1 MDDYILIANPI
12 SGKGKAKNV
21 AERTHNLLINSDHK
35 GQVKFTKGG
44 GDASLIAK
52 EAVSNGIKW
61 VIVCGGDGT
70 LHEVV
75 NGIAKVKDVTLSII
89 PCGRGNDLA
98 SAIGIPRKPGKAID
112 TLFTGTNKNID
123 LGYVRSEKGT
133 EHFFTTIATCGF
145 DTEVSRR
152 GASRKTPFSGT
163 ASYLYAAVVTLF
175 HYKSPSV
182 QIEGDFGKY
191 EGEIL
196 LAATGSTKSYGGGF
210 KIVPDAIY
218 DDGLFDVCIIRP
230 LPSFTILRLMAT
242 LFWGGHVNH
251 PAVEINQTQSL
262 RIETDPPVMLFADG
276 EPMCETPATIEIV
289 KHGLKVK
296 VPSNLQ
302 DTNH

>member
-12 SGKGKAKNV
+12 SGKGKARTV
-21 AERTHNLLINSDHK
+21 AERTQNLLMDSGRK
-35 GQVKFTKGG
+35 GQLKFTTGSR
-44 GDASLIAK
+44 DAKDFAEVAASD
-52 EAVSNGIKW
+52 GIKW

-75 NGIAKVKDVTLSII
+75 NGIATVSDVTLSII

-98 SAIGIPRKPGKAID
+98 SAIGVPRKIEKAVD
-112 TLFTGTNKNID
+112 TLFDGTEKCID
-123 LGYVRSEKGT
+123 LGYVRSDKGS
-133 EHFFTTIATCGF
+133 EHYFTTIATCGY

-152 GASRKTPFSGT
+152 GAARDTLLGIKISGT

-175 HYKSPSV
+175 HYKSPFV

-196 LAATGSTKSYGGGF
+196 LAATGNTNSYGGGF
-210 KIVPDAIY
+210 KIVPNAVH

-230 LPSFTILRLMAT
+230 LPSFTILRLMVT

-251 PAVEINQTQSL
+251 PAVEISQTRSVK
-262 RIETDPPVMLFADG
+262 INSDPPVMLFADG
-276 EPMCETPATIEIV
+276 EPMCETPATIEII
-289 KHGLKVK
+289 KQGLKIK
-296 VPSNLQ
+296 GPS
-302 DTNH
+302 